1 MAEFL
6 TTTGISE
13 RLERIVKE
21 ADEYLVLISPYI
33 KVNPRIRDF
42 IKQKAGSKTK
52 ITIIYGKKA
61 LNPEEREWLDSLPSI
76 GVYFRENLHAKCY
89 INDKEAL
96 LTSMNLYQFSE
107 QYNDEWGILVS
118 KGDSWRGPECDRELY
133 RSIAIE
139 ANQIVKM
146 SEVEREVLMEE
157 RTGGLF
163 GRLRGVVKD
172 RLSGSAN
179 TIPSP
184 ELVEPTQP
192 VPAASIKPTIGFCIR
207 CKADL
212 VADPK
217 KPYCEP
223 HLRTWNRYKN
233 LEYKEKY
240 CHTCGDEFQATML
253 NPLCSLCDQKYK
265 DAFEFAS

>member
-6 TTTGISE
+6 TTTGISA
-13 RLERIVKE
+13 RLEKIVTE

-42 IKQKAGSKTK
+42 IKQKAGAKTK

-61 LNPEEREWLDSLPSI
+61 LAEEERQWLDSLPSI

-107 QYNDEWGILVS
+107 QNNDEWGILVS
-118 KGDSWRGPECDRELY
+118 KGDSWRGTECDRELY
-133 RSIAIE
+133 RSIAKE
-139 ANQIVKM
+139 ANQIVER
-146 SEVEREVLMEE
+146 SEVEREVSREE

-163 GRLRGVVKD
+163 GRLREVVKD
-172 RLSGSAN
+172 QLSGATN
-179 TIPSP
+179 KALPSEP
-184 ELVEPTQP
+184 VEPAP
-192 VPAASIKPTIGFCIR
+192 PIPAVSVKPTTGFCIR

-212 VADPK
+212 AADPK
-217 KPYCEP
+217 KPYCDP
-223 HLRTWNRYKN
+223 HFRTWNRYKN
-233 LEYKEKY
+233 PEYEEKY
-240 CHTCGDEFQATML
+240 CHTCGGEFQATML
-253 NPLCSLCDQKYK
+253 KPLCRDCYRTYK
-265 DAFEFAS
+265 DVFEFAS